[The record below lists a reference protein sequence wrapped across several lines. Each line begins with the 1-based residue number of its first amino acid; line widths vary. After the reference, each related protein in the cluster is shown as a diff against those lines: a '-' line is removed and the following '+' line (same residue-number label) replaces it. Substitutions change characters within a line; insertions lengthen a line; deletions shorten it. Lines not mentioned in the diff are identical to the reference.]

1 MHVTTKIAS
10 VLVLTSVLACSDDG
24 TGLGNSDTSSST
36 GGGEVTGDEGVSATA
51 GMSTTNATT
60 TASTT
65 ASTSATS
72 ADSGE
77 ESESGGFINPDEE
90 SGPVGPGPNGTQCG
104 TNEECDSGFCY
115 TIPMVGGVCSECL
128 MDADCEM
135 GTCALDGAAMYAVC
149 TDGSVGSMCDSDE
162 GCMGDLVCTELI
174 DTMGLFNANFCS
186 ECGESAPCEGE
197 QVCSPTYDANN
208 FSGYFTCV
216 EPGSVPNN
224 GGCPIEG
231 GVGDGTPC
239 ESGHC
244 GAADLFMGFVSLGV
258 CGECTT
264 AEDCMDGQMCTPAAS
279 GDGGLMGAICE

>member
-1 MHVTTKIAS
+1 MHVATKIAS

-36 GGGEVTGDEGVSATA
+36 GSAEVTGDESVSATM
-51 GMSTTNATT
+51 GMSSTNPTT

-65 ASTSATS
+65 ASTTATS
-72 ADSGE
+72 ADSGDD
-77 ESESGGFINPDEE
+77 SESGGFINPDDE
-90 SGPVGPGPNGTQCG
+90 SGPGAPGPNGAQCG
-104 TNEECDSGFCY
+104 TNEECESGYCY

-135 GTCALDGAAMYAVC
+135 GTCALDAAAMYAVC
-149 TDGSVGSMCDSDE
+149 TDGSLGSMCDSDE

-174 DTMGLFNANFCS
+174 DTMGLFNANYCS

-197 QVCSPTYDANN
+197 QVCSPTYDADN

-216 EPGSVPNN
+216 DPGSVPNG
-224 GGCPIEG
+224 GGCPLEG
-231 GVGDGTPC
+231 GMGDGTPC

-264 AEDCMDGQMCTPAAS
+264 DEDCMEGQTCTPAS